1 MQKSLGANSMTPRR
15 PLSVLSGNKARPA
28 LESLKPAPP
37 ATPAAQATAAEV
49 DAALDPLLFA
59 RTDLAGIIS
68 QVDPPPLG
76 TLALRSSSPL
86 VLADFVRS
94 EPVRPLTIWSN

>member
-37 ATPAAQATAAEV
+37 AAPATPAAQATAAEV

-59 RTDLAGIIS
+59 RTDLAVIIS
-68 QVDPPPLG
+68 QVDPPSTRNP
-76 TLALRSSSPL
+76 SSPI
-86 VLADFVRS
+86 FIS
-94 EPVRPLTIWSN
+94 FGTC